1 MFLVRMSFTH
11 KIKNIGKNKDKII
24 KVGILSAFLLFG
36 FGLALKPVFVGA
48 ESLYLRASIM
58 DDNGVVDF
66 SPGIDDAVA
75 RFSYVR
81 SGAFGATSNI
91 YDAKITLR
99 GLPAAGTTVKKLE
112 IDLPL
117 GMSWVDDASADKNLQ
132 SQMDTTKGTN
142 GIEKTAVD
150 QEKVLD
156 YTFKDSGKRTYY
168 MLPGTESIAV
178 NIKVRMDTYVD
189 IGYIEDAIKATLTVD
204 DYTEV
209 AKLDVDAYKNDSAGG
224 KFYNAN
230 YTYYVKAGDYYGGNE
245 GYNKLTYASYAG
257 GVYDVKRLALQTR
270 MYFHVNNLN
279 AKIELNTTDTK
290 YVLDSSDA
298 ANGNY
303 VLTYTPTVASNMS
316 FYAPWKI
323 LIPAGATDDV
333 IVTGHGE
340 TDHWQIGGG
349 KRAVPFVNEYK
360 LTLKIAPA
368 TEKVSV
374 GISGLGSTNDAKAV
388 SFNATTRVFVT
399 PQDQQTGVLG
409 YNYIMNRGSVD
420 SAPKTV
426 KMTFDTEA
434 FGVMG
439 VRLSCEPGNTITT
452 VHIKTK
458 SGIEKDVAINKQCNT
473 YGWAGEF
480 TYANFG
486 TERTDYLAEL
496 TYNMGKVP
504 AVTQLRKA
512 MTDDA
517 TWSLAW
523 VGARFTDEQD
533 GYATVEVYDTDN
545 SANTTGVSKVTSKFG
560 KYASFDLSTMPTK
573 VVDAGKS
580 IDFKVNIQPWATSL
594 VYQASTINPI
604 IYIRQELRDKDGN
617 FLPISN
623 LKVRNGSS
631 RGNVDITEKFGQVYS
646 YDTDT
651 AKVYVLDGRNVPD
664 ASANVSTS
672 FVTSTGTISYT
683 YLEVSYTVETTQTT
697 PDQTHL
703 LRDMV
708 FVQAPGI
715 NSLAT
720 HQYSNDPYN
729 LRGDIAGVIVHNNGT
744 NYYQVRGSQ
753 SITVDNLA
761 KHGNSNTWS
770 KWSEGA
776 NPIAIGTSDVSSLN
790 MNMQVVNNSG
800 VQVPG
805 PTTIYMPV
813 PKQGENWGGL
823 NYNGEDFEFSTALTG
838 PLNNPD
844 ENVFEIYYGKGI
856 TPSEDGSVLEGYAS
870 QFTND
875 TSNWTAA
882 DWKAVNCVKIVAR
895 NIPVTDAATALS
907 GYDFGYSVRVVD
919 IDGVAD
925 GATDTWRPIY
935 YQKLTNSDGDSF
947 AGWYGASYISIRL
960 ADSKINGQLF
970 VDANKNGKFDAG
982 ENALKESGW
991 SIELYD
997 RASNQLVQT
1006 TTTDADGKYEFIEL
1020 LNADD
1025 GYYINVVNK
1034 HPITYGTDGG
1044 YLFTK
1049 KGTASNIGSYNKE
1062 NQAVGNKLSNP
1073 AHANGYIGPVS
1084 PARAVGEA
1092 TYNVGVYDY
1101 VANVNYTANVSFDDK
1116 NNLSGNRPQ
1125 TIKLTAKSE
1134 GIDDIVNNLGTGS
1147 TALAL
1152 PLYNTSGDAL
1162 DYSFVAEDIVG
1173 YDKTISIANGVITIK
1188 YTQKE
1193 AQMQTTATI
1202 TAPVSVD
1209 SKDSEIEYEVNY
1221 ETNISQY
1228 IGALNTTI
1236 TSKLPYEI
1244 DEAASELDGGVYD
1257 ATAKTITWTVAEPS
1271 FSTYNET
1278 NGVKKITRRY
1288 SLRLAFVDVKAR
1300 DALTNT
1306 LETET
1311 VLSVKNTK
1319 VNNSATTY
1327 VLTPSKITFRF
1338 LDEND
1343 DELHE
1348 DVELDGIVGDDYI
1361 GAPITISGYEFVP
1374 GTETKHTFTE
1384 DEQTVVYYYRKVVLP
1399 STVDNI
1405 MVWILVLVASAAVLS
1420 GLRVWQ
1426 VANRTK

>member
-1 MFLVRMSFTH
+1 MSFTH
-11 KIKNIGKNKDKII
+11 KIKNIGKNKDKIA
-24 KVGILSAFLLFG
+24 KAGIL
-36 FGLALKPVFVGA
+36 PVFCVLIFVFVLQPMIAGA
-48 ESLYLRASIM
+48 EPAYMRASITA
-58 DDNGVVDF
+58 DNGDVDF

-75 RFSYVR
+75 DFSYVR
-81 SGAFGATSNI
+81 SGAFGAASNI
-91 YDAKITLR
+91 YDAKISLN
-99 GLPAAGTTVKKLE
+99 GLPAAGTTIKKLE
-112 IDLPL
+112 ISLPI
-117 GMSWVDDASADKNLQ
+117 GMAWVDDAKDDKNLQ
-132 SQMDTTKGTN
+132 TQLDASKGSN
-142 GIEKTAVD
+142 GIEKIAVE

-156 YTFKDSGKRTYY
+156 YTFANSGKRVYY
-168 MLPGTESIAV
+168 MQAGTESIAV
-178 NIKVRMDTYVD
+178 NIKVRMDTLVD

-204 DYTEV
+204 EHTEV
-209 AKLDVDAYKNDSAGG
+209 ASLNVNALKNDSIGG
-224 KFYNAN
+224 RFYNNN
-230 YTYYVKAGDYYGGNE
+230 YTYYVKAGTYYGGNE

-257 GVYDVKRLALQTR
+257 DVYDVKRLALQTR
-270 MYFHVNNLN
+270 IYYHVNNVN
-279 AKIELNTTDTK
+279 ARIELNTTDSR
-290 YVLDSSDA
+290 YALDATNA
-298 ANGNY
+298 ATGDY
-303 VLTYTPTVASNMS
+303 ILSYTPTVSSNMS

-323 LIPAGATDDV
+323 WIPEDATEDIV
-333 IVTGHGE
+333 VTGRAE
-340 TDHWQIGGG
+340 TDHWKVGGG
-349 KRAVPFVNEYK
+349 KTTIEFRNAPYK
-360 LTLKIAPA
+360 LTLKVAPA
-368 TEKVSV
+368 GEKVSV
-374 GISGLGSTNDAKAV
+374 GINGLGSTSEASAV
-388 SFNATTRVFVT
+388 DFNATTRVFVA

-434 FGVMG
+434 YGVMG
-439 VRLSCEPGNTITT
+439 VRLSCQPGETIST

-458 SGIEKDVAINKQCNT
+458 SGIEKDVTINKQCNT

-486 TERTDYLAEL
+486 TGRTDYLAEL
-496 TYNMGKVP
+496 SYDMGKIP

-523 VGARFTDEQD
+523 VGARFTDERD
-533 GYATVEVYDTDN
+533 GVATVEVYDTEN
-545 SANTTGVSKVTSKFG
+545 PANTTGVSKVTSKFG

-573 VVDAGKS
+573 VVEAGKA

-623 LKVRNGSS
+623 LKVKNGSS
-631 RGNVDITEKFGQVYS
+631 RGNEDITEKFGQVYS

-651 AKVYVLDGRNVPD
+651 ARVYVLDGRNVPD

-672 FVTSTGTISYT
+672 FVTSAGGISYT
-683 YLEVSYTVETTQTT
+683 YLELSYSVETTQTT

-715 NSLAT
+715 SSLAT

-729 LRGDIAGVIVHNNGT
+729 LKGDIAGVIVHNNGT

-761 KHGNSNTWS
+761 KHGNSNAWS

-823 NYNGEDFEFSTALTG
+823 NYNSEDFEFSTALTG

-856 TPSEDGSVLEGYAS
+856 TPSEDGSVLESYAS

-875 TSNWTAA
+875 TSNWAAA

-895 NIPVTDAATALS
+895 NIPVTDAATTLS

-970 VDANKNGKFDAG
+970 TDANKNGEFDAG
-982 ENALKESGW
+982 ESALKESGW

-1006 TTTDADGKYEFIEL
+1006 TTTDANGRYEFIEL

-1034 HPITYGTDGG
+1034 HPITYGVDGG

-1049 KGTASNIGSYNKE
+1049 KGTASNVGSYNTD

-1073 AHANGYIGPVS
+1073 AHATGYIGPVS
-1084 PARAVGEA
+1084 PARAEGEA
-1092 TYNVGVYDY
+1092 TYNVGVYEY
-1101 VANVNYTANVSFDDK
+1101 VANVFYSARVSFDDQD
-1116 NNLSGNRPQ
+1116 NLSGNRPQ

-1134 GIDDIVNNLGTGS
+1134 GIDDTIANLSAGDT
-1147 TALAL
+1147 LLIL
-1152 PLYNTSGDAL
+1152 PLYNTEGDAMS
-1162 DYSFVAEDIVG
+1162 YSFTAEDIVG
-1173 YDKTISIANGVITIK
+1173 YDKTISVANGVITIK

-1221 ETNISQY
+1221 ETSVSQY
-1228 IGALNTTI
+1228 IGALNTAI
-1236 TSKLPYEI
+1236 VSKLPYEI
-1244 DEAASELDGGVYD
+1244 DETASELDGGVYD
-1257 ATAKTITWTVAEPS
+1257 ANAKTITWTVSEPS
-1271 FSTYNET
+1271 FNTYNET
-1278 NGVKKITRRY
+1278 NGVKKIARSY
-1288 SLRLAFVDVKAR
+1288 SLRLAFIDVKAR

-1311 VLSVKNTK
+1311 ILSVKNAKT
-1319 VNNSATTY
+1319 NDSATTY
-1327 VLTPSKITFRF
+1327 VLTPSKIKFRF
-1338 LDEND
+1338 VDENG
-1343 DELHE
+1343 DELADDT
-1348 DVELDGIVGDDYI
+1348 DVDGIVGDDYI
-1361 GAPITISGYEFVP
+1361 GAPITVPGYDYVP

-1399 STVDNI
+1399 STLDNI
-1405 MVWILVLVASAAVLS
+1405 MVWVLVLVASVAVLS